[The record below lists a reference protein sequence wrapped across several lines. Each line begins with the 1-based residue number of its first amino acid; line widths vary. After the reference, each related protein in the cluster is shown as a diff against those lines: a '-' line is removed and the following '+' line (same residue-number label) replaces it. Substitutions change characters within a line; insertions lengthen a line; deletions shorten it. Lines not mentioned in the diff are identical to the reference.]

1 MLKRLLKGKFRF
13 YIAVAIVG
21 VVVLAA
27 CAPFVK
33 LALPFSG
40 FADVH
45 KQPKVHYEQG
55 AEQLADEIATLYPDA
70 ISKIEKTH
78 GSQFGKQPEV
88 YICVSEECYKKYAF
102 VPIARGE
109 TRSSGG
115 IIMLNGFK
123 LSRDGTAGAIFTH
136 ELSHAYWFTRG
147 VHCQPRWWE
156 EGLAVYVSGGGGA
169 EKATL
174 SAATQAIRENH
185 VFHPSSE
192 SSCSFVNSAAKYDL
206 DWPMYYR
213 QSGMFVE
220 FLHTSNPSAFN
231 LTLTLL
237 RNKTELPEAI
247 QKAYDQP
254 VEALR
259 KLWLSSI
266 TKA

>member
-1 MLKRLLKGKFRF
+1 MLKRLLKGKSRF
-13 YIAVAIVG
+13 YIAAAIVG
-21 VVVLAA
+21 VAVLAA
-27 CAPFVK
+27 CAPFAK

-40 FADVH
+40 FTDVP
-45 KQPKVHYEQG
+45 KQPKIHYEQG
-55 AEQLADEIATLYPDA
+55 AEKLADEIASLFPDA
-70 ISKIEKTH
+70 ISKIEQTH
-78 GSQFGKQPEV
+78 GSQFAKQPEV
-88 YICVSEECYKKYAF
+88 YICASEECYKKYAL

-109 TRSSGG
+109 TRPSGE

-136 ELSHAYWFTRG
+136 ELSHVYWFTRG
-147 VHCQPRWWE
+147 VRCQPRWWE

-169 EKATL
+169 EKASF
-174 SAATQAIRENH
+174 SAAIQAIRENH

-192 SSCSFVNSAAKYDL
+192 SGCFFANSAAKYDL

-220 FLHTSNPSAFN
+220 FLHISNPSAFN

-237 RNKTELPEAI
+237 HNKTELPEAI
-247 QKAYDQP
+247 QKAYGQP
-254 VEALR
+254 VEALW